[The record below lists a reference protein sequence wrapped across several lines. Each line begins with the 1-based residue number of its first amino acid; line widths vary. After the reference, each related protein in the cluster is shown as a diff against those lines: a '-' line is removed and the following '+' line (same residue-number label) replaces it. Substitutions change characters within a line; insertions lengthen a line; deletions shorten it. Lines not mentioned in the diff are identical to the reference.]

1 MDSALDTHIL
11 SQRFTVN
18 GTQLFISIPNIDTSL
33 LYLHKQSRPRYHG
46 TGNVPPPANLGPRVV
61 VTTSNK
67 LVLGRSAGRHVVTC
81 VLSRCHV
88 SRGAVSRQPR
98 DKAVPGV
105 ATPHWPGLDTGHT
118 SQQLPTLL
126 CFYLMANRS
135 YGRCLYLIKVNT
147 FTQNLDISSERF
159 PFRL

>member
-33 LYLHKQSRPRYHG
+33 LYLHKQSRPRYRG
-46 TGNVPPPANLGPRVV
+46 TGTVPPPANLGPRVV

-126 CFYLMANRS
+126 CFYLMANWS
-135 YGRCLYLIKVNT
+135 YSRCLYLIK